1 MSTEQEEAQ
10 RAGAEDFIPKPLDKN
25 RLLEKINYWL
35 LKQSKHALLSEL
47 S

>member
-25 RLLEKINYWL
+25 RLLEKNKL
-35 LKQSKHALLSEL
+35 LALKAI
-47 S
+47 